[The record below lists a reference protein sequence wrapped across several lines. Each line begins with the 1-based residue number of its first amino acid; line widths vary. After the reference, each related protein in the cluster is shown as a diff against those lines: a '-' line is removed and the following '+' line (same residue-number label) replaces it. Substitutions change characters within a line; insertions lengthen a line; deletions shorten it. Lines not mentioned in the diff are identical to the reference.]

1 MKKNDI
7 FELEIT
13 DMGTDGEGIGHYDGM
28 TFFVKD
34 ALIGDVITARA
45 TKLKKNYGYA
55 RVEEIKTPSTF
66 RIEPKCALHKRCGGC
81 QIQALSY
88 EKQLEFKNDKVRN
101 NLMRIGGFSEDE
113 LSAKMAPPVGIDDP
127 YRYRNKAQFPVGRD
141 KDGNIITGFYAS
153 RSHNIIPVDD
163 CMLGVPVNKEILDII
178 KAWMNEYG
186 IEPYDEVSHTGLVR
200 HVLIRYGF
208 TSKQIMVCL
217 VINGDGLDSKRR
229 GENVNVS
236 CVASGKITDKRDRDR
251 ASCNKADDSKVSCN
265 KANDSKVSCNKANDS
280 KASDSRYNATDT
292 LCERLS
298 KIDGMTSISYN
309 INKENTNVILG
320 KKTVCICGRS
330 YIEDTIHLLSYPDF
344 TPQGT
349 GITYQISPQS
359 FYQVNPKQTEK
370 LYSTALE
377 FAGLTGKESVWDLYC
392 GIGTISLFLSQRAK
406 KVYGVEI
413 VPQAID
419 DAKNNAKINGITNAE
434 FFVGKAEEVLP
445 EFYADAKKNITKGS
459 EAIKPEVPAAKYTDE
474 ADMLTP
480 DVIVVDPPRKGC
492 DEKCLDTMLKMEP
505 QRIVYV
511 SCDSATLARDLKILC
526 EEKYEL
532 VKWQAF
538 DQFSHTGHIE
548 TIVKL
553 SLKKDTPKI
562 EVTMEPDEESNY
574 TPEEKITYQKIKA
587 YILEKYGFKVSSLY
601 IAQIKDKC
609 GLGKERTGNNWKKN
623 DKSKEPQCTPEK
635 EEAIRDAF
643 KNFNII

>member
-34 ALIGDVITARA
+34 ALIGDVITARV

-113 LSAKMAPPVGIDDP
+113 LSAKMAPPVGIDNP

-186 IEPYDEVSHTGLVR
+186 IEPYDEVSRTGLVR

-229 GENVNVS
+229 VENVNVS

-251 ASCNKADDSKVSCN
+251 ESY
-265 KANDSKVSCNKANDS
+265 NKANDS

-320 KKTVCICGRS
+320 KKTVCIWGRP

-445 EFYADAKKNITKGS
+445 EFYANAKKSTNTLNISINKES
-459 EAIKPEVPAAKYTDE
+459 ETIQPETGVAKQTDE

-526 EEKYEL
+526 EEEYEL

-562 EVTMEPDEESNY
+562 EVTMEPD
-574 TPEEKITYQKIKA
+574 
-587 YILEKYGFKVSSLY
+587 F
-601 IAQIKDKC
+601 
-609 GLGKERTGNNWKKN
+609 
-623 DKSKEPQCTPEK
+623 
-635 EEAIRDAF
+635 
-643 KNFNII
+643 

>member
-34 ALIGDVITARA
+34 ALIGDVITARV

-186 IEPYDEVSHTGLVR
+186 IEPYDEVSRTGLVR

-229 GENVNVS
+229 VENVNVS
-236 CVASGKITDKRDRDR
+236 CADSGKITDKRDRDR
-251 ASCNKADDSKVSCN
+251 ASCNKANDSKVSCN

-280 KASDSRYNATDT
+280 KANDSRYNATDT

-298 KIDGMTSISYN
+298 KIEGMTSISYN

-320 KKTVCICGRS
+320 KKTVCIWGRS

-406 KVYGVEI
+406 TVYGVEI

-562 EVTMEPDEESNY
+562 EVTMEPD
-574 TPEEKITYQKIKA
+574 
-587 YILEKYGFKVSSLY
+587 F
-601 IAQIKDKC
+601 
-609 GLGKERTGNNWKKN
+609 
-623 DKSKEPQCTPEK
+623 
-635 EEAIRDAF
+635 
-643 KNFNII
+643 

>member
-186 IEPYDEVSHTGLVR
+186 IEPYDEVSRTGLVR

-229 GENVNVS
+229 VENVNVS
-236 CVASGKITDKRDRDR
+236 CADSGKSTDKRDRDR
-251 ASCNKADDSKVSCN
+251 AS
-265 KANDSKVSCNKANDS
+265 
-280 KASDSRYNATDT
+280 YNATDT

-320 KKTVCICGRS
+320 KKTVCIWGRS

-459 EAIKPEVPAAKYTDE
+459 EAIKPEVSAAKYTDE

-538 DQFSHTGHIE
+538 DQFSHTGHVE
-548 TIVKL
+548 TVCLLSKL
-553 SLKKDTPKI
+553 HEAKRRQATY
-562 EVTMEPDEESNY
+562 EE
-574 TPEEKITYQKIKA
+574 I
-587 YILEKYGFKVSSLY
+587 
-601 IAQIKDKC
+601 
-609 GLGKERTGNNWKKN
+609 KKN
-623 DKSKEPQCTPEK
+623 HK
-635 EEAIRDAF
+635 EE
-643 KNFNII
+643 

>member
-1 MKKNDI
+1 MRGKIPFDPHIIIYINNKEEKSMKKNDI

-66 RIEPKCALHKRCGGC
+66 RVEPQCELHKRCGGC

-88 EKQLEFKNDKVRN
+88 EKQLEFKNNKVRN
-101 NLMRIGGFSEDE
+101 NLMRIGGFSE
-113 LSAKMAPPVGIDDP
+113 AKLDSKMQPPVGADNP
-127 YRYRNKAQFPVGRD
+127 YRYRNKAQFPVGYDR
-141 KDGNIITGFYAS
+141 DGNIVTGFYAS
-153 RSHNIIPVDD
+153 RSHNIIPVED
-163 CMLGVPVNKEILDII
+163 CRLGVPQNKEILDII
-178 KAWMNEYG
+178 KEWMNECG
-186 IEPYDEVSHTGLVR
+186 ITSYDENTHKGLVR

-217 VINGDGLDSKRR
+217 VINGDSLEAKRR
-229 GENVNVS
+229 AGNV
-236 CVASGKITDKRDRDR
+236 
-251 ASCNKADDSKVSCN
+251 ADI
-265 KANDSKVSCNKANDS
+265 
-280 KASDSRYNATDT
+280 

-320 KKTVCICGRS
+320 KKTVCIWGRP

-370 LYSTALE
+370 LYSTALA
-377 FAGLTGKESVWDLYC
+377 FAGLTGNENVWDLYC
-392 GIGTISLFLSQRAK
+392 GIGTISLFLSQKAK
-406 KVYGVEI
+406 QVYGVEI
-413 VPQAID
+413 VPQAIE
-419 DAKNNAKINGITNAE
+419 DAKNNAKLNGITNAQ

-445 EFYADAKKNITKGS
+445 QFYENAKKTEKITDDTASTGR
-459 EAIKPEVPAAKYTDE
+459 T
-474 ADMLTP
+474 DMLRP

-492 DEKCLDTMLKMEP
+492 DEKCLDTMLAMSPE
-505 QRIVYV
+505 RIVYV

-532 VKWQAF
+532 IKWQTF
-538 DQFSHTGHIE
+538 DQFSHTTHVETVVLLAQQKPDDTIE
-548 TIVKL
+548 IDLDLDELDAT
-553 SLKKDTPKI
+553 SAELKA
-562 EVTMEPDEESNY
+562 
-574 TPEEKITYQKIKA
+574 TYQEIKD
-587 YILEKYGFKVSSLY
+587 YVLKEFGLKVSSLY
-601 IAQIKDKC
+601 ISQVKRKC
-609 GLGKERTGNNWKKN
+609 GIEVGENYNLP
-623 DKSKEPQCTPEK
+623 KSENARVPQCPKEK
-635 EEAIRDAF
+635 EEAIKAALKYF
-643 KNFNII
+643 AMI